1 MTLRLKLAWNTT
13 LIVALILSLTFF
25 GTYFLF
31 KQHIVQS
38 FYKRLQSY
46 AITAAFF
53 HLEKDELNAQKYEE
67 IERKYREIHDES
79 IRFFDNHNKMVFEH
93 DTLTYHIPPEILEQ
107 VRAREVYY
115 FNVNRRQFA
124 GIFYQDNEGDYVVLA
139 SAVDYEGQLQLD
151 KLRLYLSVFFLVGLG
166 MGFILTLILAKQT
179 FRPFSTL
186 IAKVHTITANNLHA
200 RLDVNNSE
208 KDELAAL
215 TRAFNLFLARLENG
229 VNSQQNFLKHASHE
243 LKTPLAAIISNL
255 EVTLSRARSNTEYRA
270 RMESLYT
277 DALHIKSM
285 LNGLLLLSGLE
296 ASKEITLAPLRID
309 ELLWDLLEKVTLTKP
324 KAEIH
329 IDLDR
334 LADEPQLLEIYANRD
349 LLLMAI
355 GNFIDNALKFSDDQP
370 VYIVLDKQGQ
380 QLQLAI
386 EDQGI
391 GIDATERD
399 PVFDLFYRSAKS
411 RLIPGHGI
419 GLYLSKQILDLHHIK
434 INIETN
440 EPTGTIFN
448 LIFPEVPVL

>member
-13 LIVALILSLTFF
+13 IIVALILGLTFS

-31 KQHIVQS
+31 KQHIIQS
-38 FYKRLQSY
+38 FYERLQSH

-53 HLEKDELNAQKYEE
+53 HLEKDELNAKKYEE
-67 IERKYREIHDES
+67 IERKYQEIQHES

-93 DTLTYHIPPEILEQ
+93 DTLTYHITAELLEQ
-107 VRAREVYY
+107 IRARKVYY
-115 FNVNRRQFA
+115 FNVDGRQFA
-124 GIFYQDNEGDYVVLA
+124 GIFYQDNEGDYVVLT
-139 SAVDYEGQLQLD
+139 SAIDHEGQLQLA

-179 FRPFSTL
+179 FGPFSKL
-186 IAKVHTITANNLHA
+186 IAKVHTITTNNLHA
-200 RLDVNNSE
+200 RIEINGSK

-215 TRAFNLFLARLENG
+215 TSAFNLFLERLENG

-255 EVTLSRARSNTEYRA
+255 EVTRSRKRSSTEYRA

-285 LNGLLLLSGLE
+285 LNGLLFLSGLE
-296 ASKEITLAPLRID
+296 ASKDVKLTLIRID
-309 ELLWDLLEKVTLTKP
+309 ELLWDLLEKVNLTKP

-329 IDLDR
+329 INLDS
-334 LADEPQLLEIYANRD
+334 LADDPQLLEICANRD

-355 GNFIDNALKFSDDQP
+355 GNFIDNALKFSDGQA
-370 VYIVLDKQGQ
+370 VSIVLSKQGQ
-380 QLQLAI
+380 RLQLAI
-386 EDQGI
+386 KDQGI
-391 GIDATERD
+391 GIDVQERNT
-399 PVFDLFYRSAKS
+399 VFDLFYRSAKS

-434 INIETN
+434 ISIEAN
-440 EPTGTIFN
+440 MPTGTIFN
-448 LIFPEVPVL
+448 LIFP